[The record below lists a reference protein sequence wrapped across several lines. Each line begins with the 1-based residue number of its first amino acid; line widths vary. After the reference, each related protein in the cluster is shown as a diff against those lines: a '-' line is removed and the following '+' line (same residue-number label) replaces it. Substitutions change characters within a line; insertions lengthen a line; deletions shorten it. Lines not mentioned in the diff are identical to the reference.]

1 MANLTDRPGL
11 NAAQLG
17 GGARLQC
24 DRRMMW
30 LFFVLG
36 GLGRKVVSVSA
47 FVDAGVGAA
56 AAGWVESFE
65 EFTDRPGPLL
75 LLGAGGKMPPGR

>member
-1 MANLTDRPGL
+1 M
-11 NAAQLG
+11 QH
-17 GGARLQC
+17 
-24 DRRMMW
+24 DRRVMW

-36 GLGRKVVSVSA
+36 GLGREVVSASA

-65 EFTDRPGPLL
+65 ELTDRPGPLL
-75 LLGAGGKMPPGR
+75 LLCAGGKMPPGR